1 MFTMIFKNRYDA
13 AMQLAPL
20 LKKYANENG
29 VILAIPRGAVPMGYY
44 IAKALKLPLDILLT
58 KKIGYPGNPELA
70 VGSVSMEGKVVDPRF
85 RIDEDYIEKETERIR
100 QSLKERYKKFMG
112 SRSSIDLTG
121 KTAIIVDDGIATGN
135 TMLASIDLVRHHAP
149 KKIVVAIPV
158 AATDAVKKLKQ
169 KADELICLY
178 TPENFVAVSKFY
190 YDFSEVTDEAVIHFL
205 NELNAEEKAI

>member
-1 MFTMIFKNRYDA
+1 MIFKNRYDA

-149 KKIVVAIPV
+149 KKVVVAIPV

-190 YDFSEVTDEAVIHFL
+190 YDFSEVTDEEVIHFL